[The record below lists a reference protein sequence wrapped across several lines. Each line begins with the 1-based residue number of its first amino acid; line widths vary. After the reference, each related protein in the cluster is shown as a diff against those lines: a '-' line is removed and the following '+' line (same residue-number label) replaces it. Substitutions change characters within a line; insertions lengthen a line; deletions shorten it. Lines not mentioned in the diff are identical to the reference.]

1 MLDTDRLISFT
12 RDIVRIQSLSG
23 EEAQVSRRIE
33 EEMTALGFDRV
44 WTDSVGNVVGVLEGA
59 EPGPTIVFD
68 AHTDTVGVS
77 PGVPW
82 ELDPFSGGGAGRGAA
97 RPGGGGHEGR
107 AGGDGA
113 WHWRARPGRAEG
125 QGGGERV
132 GDGGGAGG
140 CGAGEGDRAD
150 RRGFC
155 CELARRPICR
165 LCVGDAAGRKS
176 I

>member
-12 RDIVRIQSLSG
+12 RDIVRIPSLSG
-23 EEAQVSRRIE
+23 EEAKVARRIE
-33 EEMTALGFDRV
+33 VEMVALGFDSV
-44 WTDSVGNVVGVLEGA
+44 WTDEVGNVVGVLEGA
-59 EPGPTIVFD
+59 QPGPTIVFD

-82 ELDPFSGGGAGRGAA
+82 GAGPVQRGVAGGRAARAGRG
-97 RPGGGGHEGR
+97 RHEGR

-113 WHWRARPGRAEG
+113 RRYWAGQGGAEG

-140 CGAGEGDRAD
+140 GGA
-150 RRGFC
+150 
-155 CELARRPICR
+155 
-165 LCVGDAAGRKS
+165 
-176 I
+176 